1 MCKARGDGELV
12 TPYDGALLSYGAGV
26 NTVAMLL
33 RLADEGWRGPIVF
46 ADTGGEQPETYCH
59 MKVMDEWLEPHG
71 LTIERVSFGTLTETE
86 RELARRNASI
96 GHGRMSVM
104 ASLEGYCLARNILPL
119 LVVRWCAVMFK
130 RSVIDAWAV
139 THGIVTHMI
148 GIASDEPNRVR
159 EDAGLLYPL
168 NDWGW
173 TRRDCIDYIRK
184 RHVPVP
190 RKSGCFFCPAQKR
203 SEWRE
208 LLDVH
213 PDLYARAEAME
224 VNASRNG
231 HRATFSPDGK
241 YSLADLRQGFETQ
254 GASMFEDQ
262 DVARVYSPCI
272 CGI

>member
-1 MCKARGDGELV
+1 MIGDKYGEWTEV
-12 TPYDGALLSYGAGV
+12 HKYHGFLLSYGAGV
-26 NTVAMLL
+26 NTCAMLL
-33 RLADEGWRGPIVF
+33 RLVSEGWRGPIVF
-46 ADTGGEQPETYCH
+46 ADTGGEHPETYCH
-59 MKVMDEWLEPHG
+59 MKVMDEWLAPHG
-71 LTIERVSFGTLTETE
+71 LTIERVSFGTLTPEE
-86 RELARRNASI
+86 VRDAARRASI
-96 GHGRMSVM
+96 GLGKV
-104 ASLEGYCLARNILPL
+104 ATTLEGYCLTLHMVPILGI
-119 LVVRWCAVMFK
+119 RWCSIIFK
-130 RSVIDAWAV
+130 RSVIAAWAATRGLMV
-139 THGIVTHMI
+139 QMI
-148 GIASDEPNRVR
+148 GIASDEPNRIR
-159 EDAGLLYPL
+159 DDAGLVYPL

-173 TRRDCIDYIRK
+173 TRRDCVEYIRK

-208 LLDVH
+208 LLEVH

-254 GASMFEDQ
+254 GAAMFEDQ
-262 DVARVYSPCI
+262 EVARVYEPCI